1 MDYTIK
7 LDKHDLA
14 RIKRIVKDELKKEL
28 KSGRVC
34 TLQED
39 YSGAELADY
48 EATQLI
54 MLLGKLDN
62 IIPVADKITV

>member
-1 MDYTIK
+1 MDYTIQ

-14 RIKRIVKDELKKEL
+14 RIKRVLKDELKREL
-28 KSGRVC
+28 KSRRVC

-48 EATQLI
+48 EATQL
-54 MLLGKLDN
+54 MDLMNKLEK
-62 IIPVADKITV
+62 ASL

>member
-7 LDKHDLA
+7 LNKHDLA
-14 RIKRIVKDELKKEL
+14 RIKRVLKDELKREL
-28 KSGRVC
+28 KSRRVC

-48 EATQLI
+48 EATQL
-54 MLLGKLDN
+54 MDLMNKLER
-62 IIPVADKITV
+62 AS

>member
-1 MDYTIK
+1 MKYTIE

-14 RIKRIVKDELKKEL
+14 RIKRVLKDELKREL
-28 KSGRVC
+28 KSRRVC

-48 EATQLI
+48 EATQLM
-54 MLLGKLDN
+54 MLLGKFDN
-62 IIPVADKITV
+62 IITVADKITV

>member
-14 RIKRIVKDELKKEL
+14 RLKRVLKDELKREL
-28 KSGRVC
+28 KSRRVC

-48 EATQLI
+48 EATQL
-54 MLLGKLDN
+54 MDLMNKLEK
-62 IIPVADKITV
+62 ASW

>member
-14 RIKRIVKDELKKEL
+14 RIKRVLKDELKREL
-28 KSGRVC
+28 KSRRVC

-48 EATQLI
+48 EATQL
-54 MLLGKLDN
+54 MDLMNKLEK
-62 IIPVADKITV
+62 ASW